1 MVSCF
6 GRAGMYG
13 KRLMKDLVIYGFGAF
28 GRELAAI
35 VQSINDSE
43 PRWNVIGYIDDG
55 VPAGRSNRYGG
66 VLGGLAT
73 LNRWDKPTAVAMAI
87 ASPSAL
93 RTLVKKITNPLVCF
107 PNLVAPTALFFDRES
122 LCLGQGNILCHNCR
136 ISCDVELGDFN
147 LLNGEVSLGHDVKLG
162 RFNVMQPD
170 VRLSGAVTVG
180 DGNFFGARALVLQ
193 GVDIGHRTRIGAGSV
208 VMRKTR
214 DGATYFGNPA
224 TIMKNL

>member
-1 MVSCF
+1 
-6 GRAGMYG
+6 
-13 KRLMKDLVIYGFGAF
+13 MKDLVIYGFGAF

-35 VQSINDSE
+35 VQSINDPA
-43 PRWNVIGYIDDG
+43 PRWNVVGYIDDG
-55 VPAGRSNRYGG
+55 VPPGESNRYGG
-66 VLGGLAT
+66 VIGDLET
-73 LNRWDKPTAVAMAI
+73 LNRWKKPVAVAMAI
-87 ASPSAL
+87 ASPDKIRSL
-93 RTLVKKITNPLVCF
+93 IQKITNPLVRF
-107 PNLVAPTALFFDRES
+107 PNLAAPTALFFDRGS
-122 LCLGQGNILCHNCR
+122 VRMGQGNILCHNCR

-162 RFNVMQPD
+162 RCNVMQPD

-193 GVDIGHRTRIGAGSV
+193 GVTIGHRTRIGAGSV